1 MENARLGDAGSL
13 LELAAPVAVVGFGL
27 CWAALYI
34 IDYTFIFMPVDTFST
49 VQRDVGRVCYLAGIF
64 LCEAAVFLLYGRLSA
79 FNFRLPLAFAAYGL
93 LVVMVAVN
101 ALQDVMGLSV
111 WACAASMLAAGMW
124 QGVFHILWA
133 EAFMHFDGKVR
144 RNLYLAVITGA
155 IGFVVATLIAGT
167 ALSGMLMVL
176 LLAFLSLLCY
186 LFVHRFLPDGDAP
199 VKSLS
204 KQSAKKLSRSNVVLF
219 CFGMV
224 FGVAIYACMEP
235 DLPVYVS
242 YPLTGLGLGIG
253 VALLLAVDLRSKK
266 TVAFND
272 LVRLL
277 LPLVAV
283 VLMVITFAPDLL
295 KWVSYLALL
304 ALLTAFD
311 VAVFCF
317 LFDLTGRLRLAPV
330 KGIARGRLFLQCGMV
345 VAGVVSLLLADFFD
359 LSRDYSFVMPLLMMV
374 LLFVVVAVSGQ
385 VNVLPRQLEE
395 PSGRK
400 DEAGG
405 PEREAA
411 VKCWMLA
418 EQHGLSRREVDVLDL
433 LLKGYDTNSVAEKL
447 FLSPYTVKSHTYHIY
462 KKLGIGSRQELL
474 RMRDEL

>member
-49 VQRDVGRVCYLAGIF
+49 VQRDVGKGSCDPAGIF

-253 VALLLAVDLRSKK
+253 VALLLAVDLRSKEDGR
-266 TVAFND
+266 VQRPRAPAPPARRRGAHGHH
-272 LVRLL
+272 VRARPVEVGFLPGPARLADRLRRRRVL
-277 LPLVAV
+277 LPVRPDGQA
-283 VLMVITFAPDLL
+283 APRRPSR
-295 KWVSYLALL
+295 VSRA
-304 ALLTAFD
+304 AGCSCSA
-311 VAVFCF
+311 AWWWRAWSACF
-317 LFDLTGRLRLAPV
+317 WPTSSTCPATT
-330 KGIARGRLFLQCGMV
+330 
-345 VAGVVSLLLADFFD
+345 
-359 LSRDYSFVMPLLMMV
+359 
-374 LLFVVVAVSGQ
+374 
-385 VNVLPRQLEE
+385 
-395 PSGRK
+395 PSSCR
-400 DEAGG
+400 
-405 PEREAA
+405 
-411 VKCWMLA
+411 
-418 EQHGLSRREVDVLDL
+418 
-433 LLKGYDTNSVAEKL
+433 
-447 FLSPYTVKSHTYHIY
+447 F
-462 KKLGIGSRQELL
+462 
-474 RMRDEL
+474 